1 MLGNLIGGFITILVG
16 LTLVPTV
23 SNQVFGVTHKY
34 GNGTGATNVTGV
46 SATLLSL
53 TTLFFALA
61 IAATGIAVA
70 VQGLKAAG
78 LLGI

>member
-23 SNQVFGVTHKY
+23 ANTIKAAQY
-34 GNGTGATNVTGV
+34 INGNTSRPTNVTGV
-46 SATLLSL
+46 SATLLGL

-61 IAATGIAVA
+61 IASTGIAIA